1 MKQILTVIMT
11 FALSFFMSTCTL
23 SPETPAP
30 DYLSLMADAAV
41 RADME
46 TGRQAEYEYRAH
58 LAELGAED
66 AAIAFDDLFLLAK
79 FIYSQSGRFPISED
93 FKMCVG
99 EVVLNRVE
107 SREFPDTIAEV
118 IYQEGQFEGVHSE
131 DFQCHTVPPRDC
143 VDIAVRLLQGERL
156 LAPHVVHF
164 SAEPETEVY
173 ATFCDRQQNFTY
185 FYESE
190 HPRFYHLPNKKST

>member
-1 MKQILTVIMT
+1 MK
-11 FALSFFMSTCTL
+11 
-23 SPETPAP
+23 
-30 DYLSLMADAAV
+30 
-41 RADME
+41 ADMDS
-46 TGRQAEYEYRAH
+46 GRQAENEYKAH
-58 LAELGAED
+58 MAELGCED
-66 AAIAFDDLFLLAK
+66 INISFDDLFLLAK

-99 EVVLNRVE
+99 EVVLNRLA
-107 SREFPDTIAEV
+107 SREFPDSIAEV
-118 IYQEGQFEGVHSE
+118 IYQDGQFEGVHSE

-143 VDIAVRLLQGERL
+143 VEIALRLLQGERL

-164 SAEPETEVY
+164 SAEAKTEVY

-190 HPRFYHLPNKKST
+190 YPRFYHLPNKKTT